1 MNEFLLRRI
10 KIKMKKFFMTMTF
23 LIALTLPVSGASIP
37 LPDKSGDKVLQSM
50 IDETL
55 PKFQMMTYKEK
66 NFELPCNIYLP
77 EDYPGDRSY
86 PLVVFIADGSVVGK
100 APEAPLT
107 QGYGGIIWATD
118 DAQAKHK
125 CIVAVPQYPKLI
137 LDDQGSYTI
146 TDYINHTERLIRAL
160 IAGFKIDADRVY
172 VTGQSMGC
180 MTFLVLASRNPDLF
194 AAEIFVSG
202 QWDVR
207 QLNGLK
213 SQKFF
218 YITAE
223 GDQRANIGQRALMK
237 SFKESHV
244 PFSNADTWDAKMSQ
258 EDYTKAMN
266 TILMGN
272 SLAHFIQFRLGTV
285 LDPGLPVGTPE
296 HMFSF
301 DYAYKIDALRE
312 WLFRQN
318 RKDKRAK

>member
-146 TDYINHTERLIRAL
+146 TDYIN
-160 IAGFKIDADRVY
+160 
-172 VTGQSMGC
+172 
-180 MTFLVLASRNPDLF
+180 LASRIPDLF